1 MKVTIAIP
9 CYRSARTLPVVVK
22 RIRETIHSENNY
34 EYQIILVN
42 DCSPDNTFEVIR
54 ELCKEDKKI
63 VGVNLTKNWGQA
75 HARFAAIPY
84 IEGDIAVFMDDDGQH
99 PIEKMFELIHKIE
112 EGYDLVSAD
121 FEKKQEKWSSRI
133 TSKLSSKLYI
143 MMGKRPQGAV
153 SSSYF
158 AINRMCIDNLKKY
171 TSPFPSIFGYLYQI
185 AGKITSIKLKHLKRM
200 SGSSGYTFKKRFIL
214 WLNGFVNFSMAPLRL
229 ASFLGVTSAFFGM
242 VLGVL
247 IIIRKIIHPEILAGY
262 TSLISIILFVGG
274 IIMLI
279 LGLIG
284 EYIGR
289 MYMVLSDQPQYVIRE
304 IINADD
310 IGTKD

>member
-9 CYRSARTLPVVVK
+9 CYRSAKTLPFVVK
-22 RIRETIHSENNY
+22 RIRETIQSEKNY

-42 DCSPDNTFEVIR
+42 DCSPDNTFEMIR
-54 ELCKEDKKI
+54 ELCEEDKAI

-112 EGYDLVSAD
+112 DGYDLVSAD

-158 AINRMCIDNLKKY
+158 AINRMCIDSLKNY

-185 AGKITSIKLKHLKRM
+185 AGKITSIKLEHLKRM
-200 SGSSGYTFKKRFIL
+200 SGSSGYNFKKRFTL
-214 WLNGFVNFSMAPLRL
+214 WLNGFVNFSIAPLRL
-229 ASFLGVTSAFFGM
+229 ASFLGMISAFLGL

-247 IIIRKIIHPEILAGY
+247 MIIRKIIHPEILAGY
-262 TSLISIILFVGG
+262 TSLISITLFVGG

-279 LGLIG
+279 LGLLG

-289 MYMVLSDQPQYVIRE
+289 IYMVLSDQPQYVIRE
-304 IINADD
+304 TINTDSTE
-310 IGTKD
+310 IEY